1 MNAWMRMSP
10 RNLSPVLLQLGIILL
25 LAVPSTLI
33 AQSAP
38 LPVKPGLWE
47 MSTSVSRANAPQP
60 ALPPDA
66 EAKIA
71 ALPPAQQA
79 QVRAM
84 MAGGA
89 GPGGAAKPMATTR
102 QTCITG
108 QMSMDSLLNQA
119 QQSPGMQCTYSNR
132 VQTAT
137 GASFDTSCTG
147 QTGSA
152 QGHTQFHATDAE
164 HMTSTTHMTVTSS
177 ARGSSSSSTM
187 DITTTGRF
195 VSADCGDVKPMGA
208 PPAAK

>member
-1 MNAWMRMSP
+1 MS
-10 RNLSPVLLQLGIILL
+10 
-25 LAVPSTLI
+25 
-33 AQSAP
+33 
-38 LPVKPGLWE
+38 
-47 MSTSVSRANAPQP
+47 ANVARTT
-60 ALPPDA
+60 ALPPEA
-66 EAKIA
+66 EARIA

-84 MAGGA
+84 MAGG

-102 QTCITG
+102 QTCVTG
-108 QMSMDSLLNQA
+108 QMSMDNLLNQA

-132 VQTAT
+132 TQTAT

-147 QTGSA
+147 QMGSA

-164 HMTSTTHMTVTSS
+164 HMTSTTHMTITSS
-177 ARGSSSSSTM
+177 ARGSSNSSTM
-187 DITTTGRF
+187 DITTTGKF

>member
-1 MNAWMRMSP
+1 MKVWMRTTP
-10 RNLSPVLLQLGIILL
+10 HNLSSVFLQLSVILP
-25 LAVPSTLI
+25 LAVPSTLL

-47 MSTSVSRANAPQP
+47 MSASVSRTT
-60 ALPPDA
+60 ALPPEA
-66 EAKIA
+66 EARIA

-147 QTGSA
+147 QMGSA

-164 HMTSTTHMTVTSS
+164 HMTSTTHMTITSS
-177 ARGSSSSSTM
+177 AHGSSNSSTM
-187 DITTTGRF
+187 DITTTGKF

>member
-1 MNAWMRMSP
+1 MKIWMRISP
-10 RNLSPVLLQLGIILL
+10 RNFSPVLLRMSAALL
-25 LAVPSTLI
+25 FAVPSSLL

-47 MSTSVSRANAPQP
+47 MSASVARTT
-60 ALPPDA
+60 ALPPEA
-66 EAKIA
+66 EARIA

-89 GPGGAAKPMATTR
+89 GPGGAAKPMTTTH

-119 QQSPGMQCTYSNR
+119 QQSPGMQCTYTNR

-152 QGHTQFHATDAE
+152 QGHTQFHATDTE
-164 HMTSTTHMTVTSS
+164 HMTSTTHMTVTTS
-177 ARGSSSSSTM
+177 ARGSSNSSTM
-187 DITTTGRF
+187 DITTTGKF